1 MYNYWHMTHN
11 DSLIIAGGKKL
22 SGTVKVRGAKNAVTK
37 EMVAALLSAEPSIL
51 HNVPDIADV
60 AVVSEMIKLH
70 GGKVTKLGD
79 GSIQIKPKGLH
90 VADPTQLHE
99 IAGTSRIP
107 ILFAGPLLHRL
118 RKAELPTLGGCEIGP
133 RPVDFHLKALA
144 SMGAEISED
153 EKSIVITAKEL
164 TGTKIDLAYPS
175 VGATEQVL
183 LSSVLAKGVT
193 ELRNAAIEPE
203 IVDLICVLQKMGAI
217 IGVDTDRVIT
227 IEGVA
232 LLHGYEHSVLTDR
245 IEVASW
251 ACVAAATDGRILV
264 KGAQQESMMT
274 FLNTFRR
281 VGGEFTINSDGI
293 EFWRGRNLT
302 SITLETDV
310 HPGFMTD
317 WQQPFVV
324 LLTQADGSSTIHE
337 TVYEDRFGFTEML
350 NNMGAK
356 IQLYQDC
363 LGGTHCRFENRN
375 HLHSAIITGPT
386 KLHGAKIDV
395 PDLRAGFSYI
405 VAALVAEGNTTI
417 CGMKTVERGYE
428 KFEEKLLAIGT
439 EIIKK

>member
-1 MYNYWHMTHN
+1 MKSD
-11 DSLIIAGGKKL
+11 DSLIIVGGKKL
-22 SGTVKVRGAKNAVTK
+22 TGTISVRGAKNAVTK
-37 EMVAALLSAEPSIL
+37 EMVAAMLSAEPSVL

-70 GGKVTKLGD
+70 GGIVTTLGD
-79 GSIQIKPKGLH
+79 GSIQIDPNGLH
-90 VADPTQLHE
+90 TADPVKLHE

-107 ILFAGPLLHRL
+107 ILFAGPLIHRL
-118 RKAELPTLGGCEIGP
+118 GKAELPTLGGCDIGP
-133 RPVDFHLKALA
+133 RPVDFHLKALEA
-144 SMGAEISED
+144 MGATIEQN
-153 EKSIVITAKEL
+153 EKTITL
-164 TGTKIDLAYPS
+164 TADKLVGTKIGLDYPS

-203 IVDLICVLQKMGAI
+203 IIDLICVLQKMGAI

-227 IEGVA
+227 IQGVDK
-232 LLHGYEHSVLTDR
+232 LLGYEHTVLTDR
-245 IEVASW
+245 MEVASW
-251 ACVAAATDGRILV
+251 ACVAAATDGKIMV
-264 KGAQQESMMT
+264 VGAQQEPMMT

-281 VGGEFTINSDGI
+281 VGGEFRVTAEGI
-293 EFWRGRNLT
+293 EFWCGRSLT

-324 LLTQADGSSTIHE
+324 LLIQAEGSSTIHE
-337 TVYEDRFGFTEML
+337 TVYEERFGFTETL

-356 IQLYQDC
+356 IQLYQEC

-386 KLHGAKIDV
+386 QLHGAEITV

-405 VAALVAEGNTTI
+405 VAALVAKGETTI
-417 CGMKTVERGYE
+417 HGMKTVERGYE
-428 KFEEKLLAIGT
+428 KFEEKLRAIGT
-439 EIIKK
+439 EII